1 MSTCNY
7 ASADRRRTFWTTQP
21 CATVEPG
28 ACGTY
33 CSTEA
38 GLILTSGCA
47 EPNDLDTA
55 CPVMDP
61 VCVTIPECEKP
72 RTIVTTEWVRGLAL
86 NMLLTDGRLP
96 DTNCGI
102 RPGSVG
108 GHWSESFMT
117 KGKPVGTQLRRLRS
131 ATSVADMKSLVK
143 TYAEATLQK
152 LLDYGVATSI
162 SAEVTYRGANVFGLS
177 VEIYGTGGDRAV
189 VALAAQRTDNSI
201 TWVN

>member
-21 CATVEPG
+21 CLDTEPG
-28 ACGTY
+28 RCGTY

-38 GLILTSGCA
+38 GLILTTGCA
-47 EPNDLDTA
+47 EPSMLDNV
-55 CPVMDP
+55 CPATEP
-61 VCVTIPECEKP
+61 VCVTIPDCEKP

-86 NMLLTDGRLP
+86 NMLLTDGRMP
-96 DTNCGI
+96 DTKCGV

-117 KGKPVGTQLRRLRS
+117 KGKPVGTQIRRLR
-131 ATSVADMKSLVK
+131 ATTSVADAKLLVK
-143 TYAEATLQK
+143 TYAEATLKK
-152 LLDYGVATSI
+152 LLDYGVATSVV
-162 SAEVTYRGANVFGLS
+162 AEVTYRGANVFGLS
-177 VEIYGTGGDRAV
+177 IEIYGTGGERAT
-189 VALAAQRTDNSI
+189 VALSALRSDNSI